1 MAVANVLVSL
11 EVRVVLAM
19 NVHYLNTVWKQC
31 GIRTV
36 DSSGILSLYPSIFW
50 PLVTSLLLVAGLG
63 GCPYSPGATGNAA
76 TEDIVHA
83 LHGAG
88 YDTGVDLKQLVRTGQ
103 WISGVLGRTNESR
116 TGRGWSAFWERQEK
130 LAKKKAGP

>member
-1 MAVANVLVSL
+1 M
-11 EVRVVLAM
+11 
-19 NVHYLNTVWKQC
+19 
-31 GIRTV
+31 
-36 DSSGILSLYPSIFW
+36 ILLS
-50 PLVTSLLLVAGLG
+50 VAGLG

-88 YDTGVDLKQLVRTGQ
+88 YDTGVDLKRLIGTGQ

-116 TGRGWSAFWERQEK
+116 AGRGWSAYWERQER
-130 LAKKKAGP
+130 LAKEKAGPQSI

>member
-1 MAVANVLVSL
+1 MF
-11 EVRVVLAM
+11 
-19 NVHYLNTVWKQC
+19 YLNTICEQC

-36 DSSGILSLYPSIFW
+36 DSSGIISLYPSFLW
-50 PLVTSLLLVAGLG
+50 PLVTILLSVAGLG

-88 YDTGVDLKQLVRTGQ
+88 YDTGVDLKQLVGTGQ

-116 TGRGWSAFWERQEK
+116 TGRGWSAYWERQEK
-130 LAKKKAGP
+130 LAKKKAGA